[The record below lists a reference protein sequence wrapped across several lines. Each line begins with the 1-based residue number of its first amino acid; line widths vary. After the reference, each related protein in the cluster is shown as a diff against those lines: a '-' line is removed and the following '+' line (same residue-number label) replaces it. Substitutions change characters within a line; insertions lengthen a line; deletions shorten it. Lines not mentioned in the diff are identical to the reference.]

1 MAKEKAA
8 TQPAENA
15 TENITVVTPVTDTIS
30 IADLPVA
37 AVSGAIDAVK
47 EAGKREYAK
56 KPYQEWRVEIGKS
69 PLPEGQE
76 PTDKQMLKPTGRVV
90 KMEPWRIELLNQ
102 QAHNSNLYYKLI
114 TE

>member
-15 TENITVVTPVTDTIS
+15 TENTTVVTPVVDNS
-30 IADLPVA
+30 SDAPVA
-37 AVSGAIDAVK
+37 
-47 EAGKREYAK
+47 EAPAREYAK

-76 PTDKQMLKPTGRVV
+76 PTDAQFLKPTGRVV
-90 KMEPWRIELLNQ
+90 KMEPWRIELLNA

-114 TE
+114 TD

>member
-76 PTDKQMLKPTGRVV
+76 PKPDQFLKKTRVV